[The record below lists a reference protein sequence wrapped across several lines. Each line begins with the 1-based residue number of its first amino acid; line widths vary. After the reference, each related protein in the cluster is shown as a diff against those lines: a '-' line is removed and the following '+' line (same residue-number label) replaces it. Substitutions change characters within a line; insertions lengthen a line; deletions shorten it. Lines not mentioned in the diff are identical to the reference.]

1 MIIEIIEDNKYYN
14 HFIDIIN
21 ILDIKDCILLLSIN
35 DETIT
40 LFTED
45 LKHNYN
51 RISNLNEY
59 FTIIDSGE
67 CGLTHNN
74 INYYDINYLKYQVI
88 IDKYRN
94 KKINDLLSQKN

>member
-1 MIIEIIEDNKYYN
+1 MIIEIIEYNKYYN

-59 FTIIDSGE
+59 FAIIDSGE
-67 CGLTHNN
+67 CGLIHNN
-74 INYYDINYLKYQVI
+74 INYYDINYLKYKVI

-94 KKINDLLSQKN
+94 KKINDLLS